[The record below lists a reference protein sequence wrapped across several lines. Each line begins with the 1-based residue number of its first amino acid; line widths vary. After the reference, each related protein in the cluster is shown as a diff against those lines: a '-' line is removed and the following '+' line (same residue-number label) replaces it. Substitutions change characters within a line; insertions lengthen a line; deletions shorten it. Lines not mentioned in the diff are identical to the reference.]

1 MTCIT
6 GRHSHLFASAAFI
19 LLSGACSGPGAASQ
33 TWDYEVMGVF
43 VRSLTSSVP
52 QQYSDFIEQDQS
64 VNVVVH
70 EWDRWEPRDIV
81 ENLRANE
88 QLRQAIAQAEVITY
102 DFAFDWQDM
111 PQTLFVAGFCGGSDG
126 QDCLREGLQEAQQD
140 WSDIL
145 DLIAELRG
153 ESPVL
158 LRILIQGD
166 WFYDWK
172 FMDNMTPEQKGILVE
187 YYRQFQAFAL
197 QDARSRGIPIVL
209 AFPEPYF
216 NETYPPLDYLQSDE
230 IHFSEAGSLVIAQQ
244 LRETGYEFTTLG
256 D

>member
-1 MTCIT
+1 MKSIR
-6 GRHSHLFASAAFI
+6 GRHSHLIAGAAFLLLSAA
-19 LLSGACSGPGAASQ
+19 CSASAASQ

-81 ENLRANE
+81 ENLRTNE
-88 QLRQAIAQAEVITY
+88 QLRQAIVEAEVITY
-102 DFAFDWQDM
+102 DFAFDWQDQ
-111 PQTLFVAGFCGGSDG
+111 PQTLFVAGFCGASDG
-126 QDCLREGLQEAQQD
+126 QDCLREGLQQAKQD

-145 DLIAELRG
+145 DLIAELRAD
-153 ESPVL
+153 SPVL

-172 FMDNMTPEQKGILVE
+172 FMDNMTPEQKDTLVE

-216 NETYPPLDYLQSDE
+216 NETYPPLDYLQLDE
-230 IHFSEAGSLVIAQQ
+230 IHFSEAGSLIIAQQ
-244 LRETGYEFTTLG
+244 LREPGYEFTTLG

>member
-126 QDCLREGLQEAQQD
+126 QDCLREVFHFFLMIRRPPR
-140 WSDIL
+140 STL
-145 DLIAELRG
+145 FPLRG
-153 ESPVL
+153 ESPV
-158 LRILIQGD
+158 
-166 WFYDWK
+166 
-172 FMDNMTPEQKGILVE
+172 
-187 YYRQFQAFAL
+187 
-197 QDARSRGIPIVL
+197 
-209 AFPEPYF
+209 
-216 NETYPPLDYLQSDE
+216 
-230 IHFSEAGSLVIAQQ
+230 
-244 LRETGYEFTTLG
+244 
-256 D
+256 